1 MYIPLFA
8 AVSQIA
14 RPHNPSLIRVCAQD
28 EMNKEVFSVDVSNS
42 TDAEYSGMT
51 LSIKT
56 NATFNQSRMYYLEA
70 DQGVCG
76 CVVVLCVVS
85 YVCVVC
91 VVCGVVCVCVCVCVW
106 CVCVWCRVCV
116 CFVWCHVCVWC
127 VCVGSSD
134 VLT

>member
-1 MYIPLFA
+1 MLEDGVRVYSIVG

-14 RPHNPSLIRVCAQD
+14 RPHNTSLIRVYEKD
-28 EMNKEVFSVDVSNS
+28 EMSKEVLSVDVSTS

-56 NATFNQSRMYYLEA
+56 NVTFNQSRMYYLEA

-85 YVCVVC
+85 
-91 VVCGVVCVCVCVCVW
+91 CVCCVCF
-106 CVCVWCRVCV
+106 VWCRVCV
-116 CFVWCHVCVWC
+116 CVCVHVMC
-127 VCVGSSD
+127 VQGGANR
-134 VLT
+134 